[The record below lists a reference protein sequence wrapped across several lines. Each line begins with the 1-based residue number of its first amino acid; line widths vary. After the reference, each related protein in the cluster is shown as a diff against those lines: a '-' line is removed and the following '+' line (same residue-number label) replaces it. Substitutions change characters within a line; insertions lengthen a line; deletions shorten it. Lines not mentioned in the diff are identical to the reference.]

1 MASTD
6 AKPVPIKGQDYRV
19 TFPVFAS
26 DGALSLGQTL
36 LSQIS
41 IDAASAIYGARPVE
55 ITANMGLYY
64 LDLTAAEM
72 NGQTIA
78 VVATP
83 SGGGSGANVAV
94 RSVPIILYTQGPTA
108 GFYAQVM
115 SVDATPLDGI
125 ASTVWA
131 SSSRS
136 LSTFGNIVNA
146 VWATPT
152 RTLSA
157 LDDLTLS
164 TSAAFKI
171 SQNVWATGSRTLSS
185 LDDGVVT
192 TSAVS
197 KIAAG
202 VWATPA
208 TGQARTDLVHHVWA
222 TPSRTLSTLDD
233 STLATSAVSKISA
246 NVWATSGRTLSSL
259 DDGVVST
266 STIRKISSGVW
277 ATAGRALTDW
287 DGIVNAVW
295 ATPTRTL
302 SSIDNVKA
310 SLVSTVWATPTRTLS
325 AGVTVAAGGID
336 STSFAAS
343 AVDAAAFAQDAAQ
356 EVADEMLNRNLAGS
370 GSGGARIVRDALRV
384 LRNKVD
390 ASAGIVYQEDDAATA
405 WTFTTTSDALATRI
419 TGIDPA

>member
-6 AKPVPIKGQDYRV
+6 AKAVPIKGQAYRV

-78 VVATP
+78 IVATP
-83 SGGGSGANVAV
+83 SDGCSGASVAV
-94 RSVPIILYTQGPTA
+94 RSVPIVLYTQGPTSA
-108 GFYAQVM
+108 FYAQVM

-152 RTLSA
+152 RTLIA

-164 TSAAFKI
+164 
-171 SQNVWATGSRTLSS
+171 
-185 LDDGVVT
+185 
-192 TSAVS
+192 
-197 KIAAG
+197 
-202 VWATPA
+202 
-208 TGQARTDLVHHVWA
+208 
-222 TPSRTLSTLDD
+222 
-233 STLATSAVSKISA
+233 TSAVSKISA
-246 NVWATSGRTLSSL
+246 NVWATPS
-259 DDGVVST
+259 
-266 STIRKISSGVW
+266 
-277 ATAGRALTDW
+277 RALTDW
-287 DGIVNAVW
+287 TGIVNAVWATPSRTLTSLGSDTITADTLADSATGEMAAIIWATASRTLSSFGTLQGDVVNAVW

-310 SLVSTVWATPTRTLS
+310 SIVSTVWATPTRTLS

-356 EVADEMLNRNLAGS
+356 EVADEMLNRDLAGS
-370 GSGGARIVRDALRV
+370 ASGGARIVRDALRV
-384 LRNKVD
+384 LRNKVN
-390 ASAGIVYQEDDAATA
+390 ANLGIVYQENDTTTA
-405 WTFTTTSDALATRI
+405 WTFTVATDSAATRI
-419 TGIDPA
+419 TGIDPN

>member
-6 AKPVPIKGQDYRV
+6 AKAVPIKGQAYRV

-55 ITANMGLYY
+55 ISANMGLYY

-78 VVATP
+78 IVATP
-83 SGGGSGANVAV
+83 SGGGSGASVAV
-94 RSVPIILYTQGPTA
+94 RSVPIVLYTQGPTSA
-108 GFYAQVM
+108 FYAQVM

-164 TSAAFKI
+164 TSA
-171 SQNVWATGSRTLSS
+171 
-185 LDDGVVT
+185 
-192 TSAVS
+192 
-197 KIAAG
+197 
-202 VWATPA
+202 
-208 TGQARTDLVHHVWA
+208 
-222 TPSRTLSTLDD
+222 
-233 STLATSAVSKISA
+233 VSKISA
-246 NVWATSGRTLSSL
+246 NVWATPS
-259 DDGVVST
+259 
-266 STIRKISSGVW
+266 
-277 ATAGRALTDW
+277 RALTDW
-287 DGIVNAVW
+287 TGIVNAVWATPSRTLTSLGSDTITADTLADSATGEMAAIIWATASRTLSSFGTLQGDVVNAVW

-310 SLVSTVWATPTRTLS
+310 SIVSTVWATPTRTLS

-343 AVDAAAFAQDAAQ
+343 AVDAAALAQDAAR

-390 ASAGIVYQEDDAATA
+390 ASAGIVYQEDDTSTA

-419 TGIDPA
+419 TGVDPA

>member
-6 AKPVPIKGQDYRV
+6 AKAVPIKGQAYRV

-83 SGGGSGANVAV
+83 SGGGSGASVAV
-94 RSVPIILYTQGPTA
+94 RSVPIVLYTQGPTSA
-108 GFYAQVM
+108 FYAQVM

-233 STLATSAVSKISA
+233 STLATSAVVKISA
-246 NVWATSGRTLSSL
+246 NVWAT
-259 DDGVVST
+259 T
-266 STIRKISSGVW
+266 S
-277 ATAGRALTDW
+277 RALTDW
-287 DGIVNAVW
+287 TGIVNAVWATPSRTLTSLGTDAITADTLADSATGEMAAIIWATASRTLSSFGTLQGDVVNAVW

-310 SLVSTVWATPTRTLS
+310 SIVSTVWATPTRTLS

-356 EVADEMLNRNLAGS
+356 EVADEVLNRDLAGS
-370 GSGGARIVRDALRV
+370 ASGGARIVRDALRV

-390 ASAGIVYQEDDAATA
+390 TNLGIVY
-405 WTFTTTSDALATRI
+405 I
-419 TGIDPA
+419 

>member
-6 AKPVPIKGQDYRV
+6 ARPVPVKGQAYRV

-26 DGALSLGQTL
+26 DGSLTPGVTL

-41 IDAASAIYGARPVE
+41 IDAASAVYGARPVE
-55 ITANMGLYY
+55 ISANMGMYY
-64 LDLTAAEM
+64 LDLTAGEM

-83 SGGGSGANVAV
+83 IGGGTGANIAI
-94 RSVPIILYTQGPTA
+94 RSVPIVLYTQGPTA

-115 SVDATPLDGI
+115 SIDATPLDGI

-131 SSSRS
+131 SSSRGLTS
-136 LSTFGNIVNA
+136 FGNIVNA

-152 RTLSA
+152 R
-157 LDDLTLS
+157 
-164 TSAAFKI
+164 
-171 SQNVWATGSRTLSS
+171 
-185 LDDGVVT
+185 
-192 TSAVS
+192 
-197 KIAAG
+197 
-202 VWATPA
+202 
-208 TGQARTDLVHHVWA
+208 
-222 TPSRTLSTLDD
+222 
-233 STLATSAVSKISA
+233 
-246 NVWATSGRTLSSL
+246 
-259 DDGVVST
+259 
-266 STIRKISSGVW
+266 
-277 ATAGRALTDW
+277 ALTDW
-287 DGIVNAVW
+287 AGIVN
-295 ATPTRTL
+295 
-302 SSIDNVKA
+302 
-310 SLVSTVWATPTRTLS
+310 TVWATPTRTLS

-343 AVDAAAFAQDAAQ
+343 AVDAAALAQDAAQ

-390 ASAGIVYQEDDAATA
+390 ANLGIVYQENDSTTA

-419 TGIDPA
+419 TGVDPG